1 LANSNTSGARR
12 LDPAV
17 DNNARIDN
25 EDWEEEKKS
34 GASAVSYPSA
44 MGGQSKATAV
54 TDTTGSSVTGGS
66 TSTAGMAPSYV
77 NSQGKDQSGPH
88 GKNITE
94 GFEGGKAVSGDIGG
108 KNDPGRL
115 AEQQFA
121 QTNASVDLGGV
132 PKQSGD
138 TGKNE
143 YDALGGD
150 TSA

>member
-1 LANSNTSGARR
+1 MNQ
-12 LDPAV
+12 
-17 DNNARIDN
+17 
-25 EDWEEEKKS
+25 EDWAEEKKL
-34 GASAVSYPSA
+34 GASGSSYPRA
-44 MGGQSKATAV
+44 LGGQSKATAV
-54 TDTTGSSVTGGS
+54 TDTTGSSVTGGN
-66 TSTAGMAPSYV
+66 TSSAGVAPSYV

-121 QTNASVDLGGV
+121 QTNASVDLGAV
-132 PKQSGD
+132 PKQAGG
-138 TGKNE
+138 TGENAF
-143 YDALGGD
+143 DALDGD